1 MSKKYLC
8 LECGEIY
15 NSEQLNLSPFLEDI
29 LCPKSS
35 CYGYLVEIDELL
47 IPTIKLLN
55 DKGYTTNYCCSG
67 HYSDNNTRCYILFAE
82 GIDIPNIPKRFKKV
96 KFGDCISLES
106 LYSSKRQSYRDFY
119 EICDNAK
126 TLLKWAISLPNNNI

>member
-15 NSEQLNLSPFLEDI
+15 NSEQLNLNPFLEDI

-35 CYGYLVEIDELL
+35 CSGYLIEVDELL

-55 DKGYTTNYCCSG
+55 DKGYITNYCCSG
-67 HYSDNNTRCYILFAE
+67 HYSNHSPRCYILFAE
-82 GIDIPNIPKRFKKV
+82 GIDIPNTPKRFKKV
-96 KFGDCISLES
+96 KLGDCLSLES
-106 LYSSKRQSYRDFY
+106 LYSSKGKSYRDFY

-126 TLLKWAISLPNNNI
+126 TLLKWAISLPDNNI

>member
-1 MSKKYLC
+1 MSSKYLC
-8 LECGEIY
+8 LDCGEVY
-15 NSEQLNLSPFLEDI
+15 NSEQLNLSPFIEDI

-35 CYGYLVEIDELL
+35 CHGYLIEVDELL

-67 HYSDNNTRCYILFAE
+67 HYNNHNPRCYILFAE
-82 GIDIPNIPKRFKKV
+82 GIDIPNVPKRFKKV
-96 KFGDCISLES
+96 KFGNCISLES

-119 EICDNAK
+119 EICDNVK
-126 TLLKWAISLPNNNI
+126 SLLKWAINLPNNI